1 MTKLRDIMQNVSD
14 INKQVSEISDKIVS
28 KYCEP
33 LEKIMLMLKDEL
45 KQSQNI
51 DNERLEQYI
60 LNLANTL
67 YFVGSAQED
76 IGVREDISKIIR
88 QEAYNRTYRELPC
101 GTIADK
107 NMRAETETRE
117 ETMVCSIYS
126 RTYKKI
132 KLKMDAGNEMLNSL
146 KKIMNKRVSEIE
158 LTRGKYTGGNVK

>member
-1 MTKLRDIMQNVSD
+1 MTELRDTMQKVSD
-14 INKQVSEISDKIVS
+14 MSKQISEISDKIVS

-51 DNERLEQYI
+51 DNERLERYI

-67 YFVGSAQED
+67 YFIGSAQED
-76 IGVREDISKIIR
+76 IGVREDISKSIR
-88 QEAYNRTYRELPC
+88 QEVYNQCREQAD

-107 NMRAETETRE
+107 NMKAETETQK

-126 RTYKKI
+126 RAYKKI

-146 KKIMNKRVSEIE
+146 KKIMNKRISEIE
-158 LTRGKYTGGNVK
+158 LTRGKYTGCSTK